1 MRVSHQIVENIKY
14 LNSDQRRLG
23 VQYRP
28 SSLKVLNSL
37 LLPLKTR
44 GLRRARCQPRLMRA
58 SSGVPRMVKLQK
70 TLESPGYTDEKT
82 EAQKEEKATSI

>member
-23 VQYRP
+23 AHCRP

-37 LLPLKTR
+37 LPPLNQEAEKGPLPAQAHETKLWS
-44 GLRRARCQPRLMRA
+44 RRI
-58 SSGVPRMVKLQK
+58 VKLQK
-70 TLESPGYTDEKT
+70 TLESPGFTDEKT
-82 EAQKEEKATSI
+82 KAQKEEKATST